1 MNNKLG
7 SFSKLKENH
16 RYTFS
21 NKKSLTEEIVWDKN
35 TKYVDLGE
43 FKTFFQCF
51 IPKTI
56 KEHEANSKLYTILV
70 SYASLNKKNSFP
82 SSFNSVS

>member
-43 FKTFFQCF
+43 FKTFF
-51 IPKTI
+51 
-56 KEHEANSKLYTILV
+56 
-70 SYASLNKKNSFP
+70 
-82 SSFNSVS
+82 